1 MSDDN
6 NTPPAAPAVPPVP
19 AAAEQP
25 LQPSQYSDY
34 LIGTRDII
42 LQGGSIWG
50 DPDKP
55 LAKNKLAEIEGRLAF
70 MRTIGEAPPEPAP
83 KWSHENLAC
92 ERLAIEFPG
101 GDPSTTLDPALANYY
116 GQQVDALAKLDP
128 ERQADMAAK
137 VAADV
142 GRDQR
147 RSRCPIPPGL
157 TGARTHSCVAPRL
170 STPWPGK
177 PRLR

>member
-1 MSDDN
+1 M
-6 NTPPAAPAVPPVP
+6 
-19 AAAEQP
+19 
-25 LQPSQYSDY
+25 QPSQYSDY

-55 LAKNKLAEIEGRLAF
+55 LAKNKLAEIEGHLAF

-83 KWSHENLAC
+83 KWSHENLAR

-137 VAADV
+137 VAV
-142 GRDQR
+142 E
-147 RSRCPIPPGL
+147 
-157 TGARTHSCVAPRL
+157 
-170 STPWPGK
+170 
-177 PRLR
+177 